1 MKRIAI
7 LFLLACLAPVVD
19 AAELPHGVA
28 SGDITDRTAVVWAR
42 AAAPGI
48 LRFEIS
54 TTPGFRTRFG
64 QGFRVVD
71 TTVPV
76 KAPLKGLQP
85 NQRYFFRATDGAG
98 NVSTGEFKTLP
109 GVCINAPVRFGVSG
123 DWRGEIAPYPSI
135 RNVPDRALQF
145 FIGLGDTIYA
155 ERYSGPET
163 GQTAA
168 TLGEYRARHAEVLTE
183 RHGMNTWEDLRS
195 TTPMFAMIDDHEVI
209 NDFAGGA
216 APSTDNRFD
225 QTGRFINDT
234 NRYKAGL
241 TAFSEYMPIEN
252 RVWKS
257 GSKRFKGKPD
267 LYRSRFVGRR
277 AMFAMLD
284 ARSFRD
290 VGLPAVTDL
299 TDTNAVL
306 AYLVAAFTPNRTML
320 GKEQFDRLRADL
332 LKAKAAGVTW
342 KFVMVPEPIQNL
354 GVFNASDRF
363 EGYAAER
370 TALLKFIDDND
381 IDNVVFVAAD
391 LHGTMVNNLSY
402 QTAPGQPQI
411 PTSAWEIVT
420 GAVAFEEPFGQTLA
434 ALSRQLDL
442 INDQQKAFY
451 DSLPVAGDAD
461 SAANDKDDFV
471 AGIINAQIGPLGYS
485 LLGLGDSGLTANLT
499 TGGYEAMHTYGWTE
513 FDVARDTGLLT
524 VTTWGVPA
532 YSYADIQTDP
542 SSITARQPT
551 VVSRFTIAPVPVPG
565 GDCRHAR

>member
-1 MKRIAI
+1 MKRIA
-7 LFLLACLAPVVD
+7 FASLLACLAPTAN

-28 SGDITDRTAVVWAR
+28 SGDITDRSAVIWAR
-42 AAAPGI
+42 AAVAGT
-48 LRFEIS
+48 LRFEVS
-54 TTPGFRTRFG
+54 TTPDFRRRFG
-64 QGFRVVD
+64 QGVRVRD
-71 TTVPV
+71 TVVPA
-76 KAPLKGLQP
+76 KAPLQGLQP
-85 NQRYFFRATDGAG
+85 DQQYYFRATDSAG
-98 NVSTGEFKTLP
+98 NRSTGEFRTLP
-109 GVCINAPVRFGVSG
+109 GACTTAAVRFGVSG

-135 RNVPDRALQF
+135 RNVPDRDLQF
-145 FIGLGDTIYA
+145 FVGLGDTIYA
-155 ERYSGPET
+155 ERYSGPDV

-168 TLGEYRARHAEVLTE
+168 TLSEYRARHAEVLTE
-183 RHGMNTWEDLRS
+183 RHGLNTWEDLRS

-225 QTGRFINDT
+225 QNGAFINDT

-257 GSKRFKGKPD
+257 GGKRFKGKPD
-267 LYRSRFVGRR
+267 LYRSRFLGKR

-290 VGLPAVTDL
+290 VGLPAVTDI
-299 TDTNAVL
+299 TDTNAIL

-320 GKEQFDRLRADL
+320 GKEQFDRLKTDL

-391 LHGTMVNNLSY
+391 LHGTMVNNLTY
-402 QTAPGQPQI
+402 QTGPGQPQI

-434 ALSRQLDL
+434 TLSRQLNL

-451 DSLPVAGDAD
+451 DSLPIAGDAD
-461 SAANDKDDFV
+461 STANDKDDFI

-485 LLGLGDSGLTANLT
+485 LLGLADAAVSATLSV
-499 TGGYEAMHTYGWTE
+499 GGYEAMHTYGWTE
-513 FDVARDTGLLT
+513 FDIARDTGLLT
-524 VTTWGVPA
+524 VTTWGIAP
-532 YSYADIQTDP
+532 YSYDDLQTN
-542 SSITARQPT
+542 SGAVTARQPA
-551 VVSRFTIAPVPVPG
+551 VVSRFTVTPAAVIG
-565 GDCRHAR
+565 GDCRKAR